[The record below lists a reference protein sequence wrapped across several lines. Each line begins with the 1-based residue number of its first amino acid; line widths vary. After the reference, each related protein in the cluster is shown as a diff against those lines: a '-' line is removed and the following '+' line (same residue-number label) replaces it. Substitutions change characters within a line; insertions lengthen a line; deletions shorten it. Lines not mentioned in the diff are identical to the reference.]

1 LKHFSWISR
10 IELTDGELDRFQR
23 QIDDTLK
30 YIDVLE
36 TIRTEN
42 LEMDS
47 QQMEFFFLREDEV
60 VTFPLDVFSSSAV
73 TSEGFVKGPKMK

>member
-1 LKHFSWISR
+1 MKHFSWISR
-10 IELTDGELDRFQR
+10 IELTEGELERFQR

-36 TIRTEN
+36 TIKTEN

-47 QQMEFFFLREDEV
+47 QQMEFSLLREDEIV
-60 VTFPLDVFSSSAV
+60 AFPQDVFSSTAV
-73 TSEGFVKGPKMK
+73 TSEGFVKGPKMN

>member
-1 LKHFSWISR
+1 MKHFSWISR

-47 QQMEFFFLREDEV
+47 QQMEFSFLREDEV
-60 VTFPLDVFSSSAV
+60 VAFPLEVFSSSAV

>member
-47 QQMEFFFLREDEV
+47 QQMEFIFLREDEV
-60 VTFPLDVFSSSAV
+60 VAFPLDVFSSSAV

>member
-10 IELTDGELDRFQR
+10 IELTEGELERFQR

-36 TIRTEN
+36 TIKTEN

-47 QQMEFFFLREDEV
+47 QQMDFSFLREDKV
-60 VTFPLDVFSSSAV
+60 VAFTQDVFSSSSV
-73 TSEGFVKGPKMK
+73 TSEGFVKGPKMN

>member
-1 LKHFSWISR
+1 MKHFSWISR
-10 IELTDGELDRFQR
+10 IELTEGELERFQR

-36 TIRTEN
+36 TIKTEN

-47 QQMEFFFLREDEV
+47 QQMDFSFLREDKV
-60 VTFPLDVFSSSAV
+60 VAFTQDVFSSSSV
-73 TSEGFVKGPKMK
+73 TSEGFVKGPKMN

>member
-47 QQMEFFFLREDEV
+47 QQMEFSFLREDEV
-60 VTFPLDVFSSSAV
+60 VAFPRDVFSSSAV

>member
-1 LKHFSWISR
+1 
-10 IELTDGELDRFQR
+10 LTEGELERFQR

-36 TIRTEN
+36 TIKTEN

-47 QQMEFFFLREDEV
+47 QQMDFSFLREDKV
-60 VTFPLDVFSSSAV
+60 VAFTQDVFSSSSV
-73 TSEGFVKGPKMK
+73 TSEGFVKGPKMN